1 MISFLIAAEG
11 GDASA
16 VNALVFEEMVERNLE
31 KARLYLRRAIR
42 GAASLA

>member
-1 MISFLIAAEG
+1 MISFLIATEG

-16 VNALVFEEMVERNLE
+16 VNALVFEGC
-31 KARLYLRRAIR
+31 RAIQ